1 MYAVYYLNIYEKNY
15 DYNIVMI
22 VRNSSHF
29 GDDLSL
35 HLSQSC
41 EADGMAQVNHLQQW
55 GVPDGA
61 QQRSCAKATRP
72 GQRLQKTMGKPMGK
86 PWENGDLYGKI
97 MKDPPCYSWDISLF
111 RLGHF
116 LCRFL
121 YVYQRVTFPYE
132 QNWLVV
138 T

>member
-1 MYAVYYLNIYEKNY
+1 
-15 DYNIVMI
+15 MI

-55 GVPDGA
+55 GVPDGGTA
-61 QQRSCAKATRP
+61 AELCQSYPAWSTFTKND
-72 GQRLQKTMGKPMGK
+72 GKTMGK

>member
-1 MYAVYYLNIYEKNY
+1 MYVCCILSKYIRKNY

-72 GQRLQKTMGKPMGK
+72 GQRLQKTMGKP
-86 PWENGDLYGKI
+86 WENHGKMVI
-97 MKDPPCYSWDISLF
+97 YMERS
-111 RLGHF
+111 
-116 LCRFL
+116 
-121 YVYQRVTFPYE
+121 
-132 QNWLVV
+132 
-138 T
+138 